1 MNKLRQL
8 HEKKKTLKVV
18 GQMQDYILLMK
29 LNLTF
34 IKITLNSNVASAKE
48 NQIIKSAKN
57 NKKNN
62 DTLQK
67 RERSGCYVSH

>member
-57 NKKNN
+57 KKKNN

-67 RERSGCYVSH
+67 RERSDCYVSH